1 MKINNKKVKLQIWD
15 TAGQER
21 FKTVTSAYYRGAD
34 GIVIVY
40 DQTDVQSFEH
50 LNNWLDDISKYTTD
64 APVKLVLANNNDLKE
79 GIIVTE
85 EQIKNFSQSKLKNAA
100 NKKPFGAVRCIR
112 IFYFV
117 LCKNILRVMTLSAL
131 VYYPSVV
138 LHSRWWR
145 STPRNTLRYAL

>member
-64 APVKLVLANNNDLKE
+64 TPVKLVLANKNDLKE

-85 EQIKNFSQSKLKNAA
+85 EQIKNFSQSTGIEVIKTSAKNSYQVNFAFEKLTQKLINLRE
-100 NKKPFGAVRCIR
+100 KKEMIKGYSLEPTPIEGRF
-112 IFYFV
+112 
-117 LCKNILRVMTLSAL
+117 T
-131 VYYPSVV
+131 
-138 LHSRWWR
+138 R
-145 STPRNTLRYAL
+145 SNCCST